1 MSNISGNATR
11 QDATLCIMYNF
22 TLYLTILLQSTSAF
36 AMNPQFHVEVTAP
49 DTDHKSGL
57 LVVGL
62 MQKDNRKKRR
72 EEGIGLNFIGYW
84 IYEVALTN
92 NKKSYIVFCNV
103 QCTYTINCSNFL
115 RVAGNIVDGF
125 AQ

>member
-1 MSNISGNATR
+1 M
-11 QDATLCIMYNF
+11 
-22 TLYLTILLQSTSAF
+22 QSTDTF

-72 EEGIGLNFIGYW
+72 EEGIGLNIIGYW
-84 IYEVALTN
+84 IYEVAL
-92 NKKSYIVFCNV
+92 IF
-103 QCTYTINCSNFL
+103 FL
-115 RVAGNIVDGF
+115 LLVHDVLLVKYD
-125 AQ
+125 